1 LQLDAALFRLG
12 DRSAQTRD
20 VLEMTRKIVHHYRA
34 EARRVIWD
42 LRDNRPDSESLVEAV
57 SMALRQATEG
67 AGIDGAISISGETVP
82 APKELEH
89 NLLRICQEALTNA
102 VRHGHPRHLRLDMEY
117 SPGAVKIRIQDDG
130 TGFDPAGANGLNAG
144 HFGVTVMEERARR
157 FGGSFRL
164 ESKPG
169 QGTVVEAAMPLAP
182 DHNHV

>member
-1 LQLDAALFRLG
+1 
-12 DRSAQTRD
+12 
-20 VLEMTRKIVHHYRA
+20 
-34 EARRVIWD
+34 
-42 LRDNRPDSESLVEAV
+42 
-57 SMALRQATEG
+57 
-67 AGIDGAISISGETVP
+67 
-82 APKELEH
+82 
-89 NLLRICQEALTNA
+89 
-102 VRHGHPRHLRLDMEY
+102 MEY